1 MRRISPSNISC
12 RFSAVKGLPY
22 DLDDVTG
29 FVFQYQQI
37 FSGIRSG
44 IRNWQ
49 DRMIKQAAAD
59 KVVVSRLGR
68 RLLVSDD
75 VNHNSILNFPV
86 QATASDGFKLASL
99 SLDQALDGKDE
110 RIVHILHDE
119 VIVEARQDIAEQVA
133 GIDFDLIGFKRFLG
147 VKRN

>member
-1 MRRISPSNISC
+1 
-12 RFSAVKGLPY
+12 LPY

-37 FSGIRSG
+37 FSGIR
-44 IRNWQ
+44 NWQ
-49 DRMIKQAAAD
+49 ERMIKQAAAD
-59 KVVVSRLGR
+59 EVVVSRLGR

-86 QATASDGFKLASL
+86 QATAADGFKLASL

-119 VIVEARQDIAEQVA
+119 VIVEARQDIAEQVG